1 MQSYTIFLWIAGWTY
16 LNCPGCRWMLTTLA
30 VIEVFVITV
39 WISSWVCM
47 MSERQRSRDPDYYA
61 YQDFV
66 DYS

>member
-1 MQSYTIFLWIAGWTY
+1 MTAFLWLAAWTY
-16 LNCPGCRWMLTTLA
+16 LNYPGCRWMLTTLA
-30 VIEVFVITV
+30 VIEVLVIVV

-47 MSERQRSRDPDYYA
+47 MSERQRMRDPDYHA